1 MKIITLIC
9 LTTALLTSSLLAADE
24 NSNKDESTV
33 AVRLEPTKA
42 SVRRK
47 LIEQVSILEKRI
59 KESERSLDVTGK
71 ILGDPNYD
79 NPRAKGRDVE
89 KDILVASQT
98 QLIQA
103 LAELAKICD

>member
-9 LTTALLTSSLLAADE
+9 LTTALLTSSLFAADE
-24 NSNKDESTV
+24 KSNKDDSTV

-59 KESERSLDVTGK
+59 EWAERSLDVTSK
-71 ILGDPNYD
+71 ILLDPNYD
-79 NPRAKGRDVE
+79 TPTANKREVA
-89 KDILVASQT
+89 KDILVSSQT

>member
-24 NSNKDESTV
+24 NPNKDEPTV
-33 AVRLEPTKA
+33 SIRLEPTKA

-47 LIEQVSILEKRI
+47 LIEQISILEKRI
-59 KESERSLDVTGK
+59 QSAERELK
-71 ILGDPNYD
+71 NYNTIYSVPD
-79 NPRAKGRDVE
+79 TDTPYAKRREVN